1 MSPLGSGQI
10 PLFGGP
16 RRVRTP
22 RRERREEVV
31 RHVVYCPF
39 PRASSEQRERVGFTR
54 DLSPSGMCVRADAP
68 EPVGS
73 LLRVT
78 LRSVEGRPRFESI
91 ARVCWAERTIDGAC
105 WLGLA
110 LLEEARPTPLRVRRR
125 RARHAEVA

>member
-1 MSPLGSGQI
+1 MTALGIRQM
-10 PLFGGP
+10 PLFTHGRGRP
-16 RRVRTP
+16 E
-22 RRERREEVV
+22 RREEREEVV

-54 DLSPSGMCVRADAP
+54 DLSPSGLCVRADAP

-91 ARVCWAERTIDGAC
+91 ARVCWSQRTVDGAC

-110 LLEEARPTPLRVRRR
+110 LLEESRPRPLRVRPRPRR
-125 RARHAEVA
+125 AEVA